1 MESWTP
7 VEGQTLTLRPEPD
20 NVYDRFA
27 VLALE
32 GENIVGRVPK
42 EISKI
47 INAACMEAPIHSEVL
62 SDKKVQSQNNKRLE
76 IMLKVV
82 IDGQSSVLRKAFNAL
97 KKKNSIV
104 FNTNLT
110 N

>member
-27 VLALE
+27 VVALE

-42 EISKI
+42 EI
-47 INAACMEAPIHSEVL
+47 C
-62 SDKKVQSQNNKRLE
+62 
-76 IMLKVV
+76 
-82 IDGQSSVLRKAFNAL
+82 
-97 KKKNSIV
+97 
-104 FNTNLT
+104 
-110 N
+110 